1 LEATA
6 PERTHPAP
14 VSRCKAERARNPS
27 QLPFAT
33 AWRKT
38 VRITRGE
45 LFEVAFWLAF
55 AAAAFALSFKFDQEI
70 EIYKFGATGW
80 PRVVI
85 VLIVLGALGQLFN
98 DIKARL
104 AGSTRENNA
113 PSPARAGVGP
123 GYAFRITAILVAPF
137 VFAFLLEYIGF
148 YSLAP
153 FFVAAFL
160 YIGGERRWGRIVGIS
175 LFIYA
180 LMILLFAKL
189 LFVGLPVGNWHP
201 FYDFSN
207 WLLVLLQ

>member
-1 LEATA
+1 M
-6 PERTHPAP
+6 
-14 VSRCKAERARNPS
+14 
-27 QLPFAT
+27 
-33 AWRKT
+33 
-38 VRITRGE
+38 RITRGE

-55 AAAAFALSFKFDQEI
+55 AAAAFALSFKFDQGI

-80 PRVVI
+80 PRVVLL
-85 VLIVLGALGQLFN
+85 LIVLGALGQLLSH
-98 DIKARL
+98 IRARL
-104 AGSTRENNA
+104 AGGA
-113 PSPARAGVGP
+113 QDGKGPSPAGAAAEP
-123 GYAFRITAILVAPF
+123 GYAFRIAAILITPF
-137 VFAFLLEYIGF
+137 IFAFLLENVGF
-148 YSLAP
+148 YALAP

-201 FYDFSN
+201 FYDFSH

>member
-1 LEATA
+1 M
-6 PERTHPAP
+6 
-14 VSRCKAERARNPS
+14 
-27 QLPFAT
+27 
-33 AWRKT
+33 
-38 VRITRGE
+38 RITRGE

-55 AAAAFALSFKFDQEI
+55 AAAAYALSFRFNQPI
-70 EIYKFGATGW
+70 EIYRFGANGW

-85 VLIVLGALGQLFN
+85 LLIVLAALGQLLAHVR
-98 DIKARL
+98 ARL
-104 AGSTRENNA
+104 ARREQGSAA
-113 PSPARAGVGP
+113 PSTGGAVSEP
-123 GYAFRITAILVAPF
+123 GYAMRVAAILITPF
-137 VFAFLLEYIGF
+137 VFAFLLEGVGF

-153 FFVAAFL
+153 FFVGAFL
-160 YIGGERRWGRIVGIS
+160 YIGGERRWGRIIGIS

>member
-1 LEATA
+1 M
-6 PERTHPAP
+6 
-14 VSRCKAERARNPS
+14 
-27 QLPFAT
+27 
-33 AWRKT
+33 
-38 VRITRGE
+38 RITRGE

-85 VLIVLGALGQLFN
+85 LLIVLGALGQLLN
-98 DIKARL
+98 DVKARL
-104 AGSTRENNA
+104 TGGTRGRNSL
-113 PSPARAGVGP
+113 SPASAATEP
-123 GYAFRITAILVAPF
+123 GYVLRMTAILVTPF
-137 VFAFLLEYIGF
+137 VFAFLLENVGF

-160 YIGGERRWGRIVGIS
+160 IIGGERRWGRVVGIS

-180 LMILLFAKL
+180 LMILFFAKL

-201 FYDFSN
+201 FYDFSH
-207 WLLVLLQ
+207 WLLVLLK

>member
-1 LEATA
+1 
-6 PERTHPAP
+6 
-14 VSRCKAERARNPS
+14 
-27 QLPFAT
+27 
-33 AWRKT
+33 

-55 AAAAFALSFKFDQEI
+55 AAGAFALSFTFNREI

-85 VLIVLGALGQLFN
+85 LLIVLGALGQLFN

-104 AGSTRENNA
+104 MAGAREQNTL
-113 PSPARAGVGP
+113 SRKSGVAEP
-123 GYAFRITAILVAPF
+123 GYAFRIVAILITPF
-137 VFAFLLEYIGF
+137 VFAFLLEYVGF

-153 FFVAAFL
+153 FFIAAFL
-160 YIGGERRWGRIVGIS
+160 YLGGERRWRRIVGIS
-175 LFIYA
+175 LFIY
-180 LMILLFAKL
+180 LMMILLFAKL